1 MVLPILFLSIF
12 LAVVIFLTVQYSI
25 FMPSVKGIPILM
37 YHQVKPFTNTRL
49 CISPDK
55 LETQFLYLIS
65 NGYSCVKLGE
75 LTDSKKVFPKRSF
88 VLTFDD
94 AYLNN
99 LEYLYPLLVKHNLHA
114 TIMLPVKYLGKE
126 NEWDGSG
133 EKIMTIGQL
142 KSMNQQYIS
151 FGLHTYNHKNLRHAT
166 LEEVKA
172 EIVNSS
178 DFLTE
183 SQISYLP
190 VLAYPYGG
198 YPKEKKQM
206 AAFFTVL
213 EKNGIKLGLRIGN
226 RINRWPLK
234 NNFLVKRIDIR
245 GIDSMWEFK
254 TKIKKGRVKMF

>member
-1 MVLPILFLSIF
+1 MTLFILVLSFLF
-12 LAVVIFLTVQYSI
+12 AVAIFLTVQFSI
-25 FMPSVKGIPILM
+25 FIPSVNGIPILM
-37 YHQVKPFTNTRL
+37 YHQVKPQINTRL

-55 LETQFLYLIS
+55 LETQLTYLIN

-75 LTDSKKVFPKRSF
+75 LTNNKNAFPKRSF

-99 LEYLYPLLVKHNLHA
+99 LEYLYPLLVKYNLHA

-133 EKIMTIGQL
+133 EKIMTTSQL
-142 KSMNQQYIS
+142 KSMSQEYVS

-166 LEEVKA
+166 PEEIKS
-172 EIVNSS
+172 EIRDSS
-178 DFLTE
+178 NFLTE
-183 SQISYLP
+183 NSIAFLP

-198 YPKEKKQM
+198 FPREKEQLE
-206 AAFFTVL
+206 AFYTVL
-213 EKNGIKLGLRIGN
+213 ENNGIKLGIRIGN

-234 NNFLVKRIDIR
+234 NVFLVKRIDIR
-245 GIDSMWEFK
+245 GIDSMWDFK